1 MIAALCAGAASLPPD
16 AKKRRISE
24 LCLNHTLQDYRN
36 TAPDEEQDIV
46 YKIQDLFNKQMEI
59 ILNKVECGSLSKAT
73 KQETETRKYIK
84 KLKEEN
90 SAWNDEYKK
99 RRQDHKDART
109 KAKEVQMRNV
119 MIDAARLRSEDSK
132 FIKSLP
138 DFSAVNKRICS
149 YRERHCLGLISLEK
163 SARRIHRIL
172 FDADKKLDNVQSAIV
187 PPPFRYHACS

>member
-1 MIAALCAGAASLPPD
+1 MIVALCAGAASLPPD

-36 TAPDEEQDIV
+36 AAPDEEQDTV
-46 YKIQDLFNKQMEI
+46 FKIQDLFSKQMEN
-59 ILNKVECGSLSKAT
+59 ILSKVEHGALSKAT

-90 SAWNDEYKK
+90 TAWSEEYKK
-99 RRQDHKDART
+99 RRQSHKDARA

-119 MIDAARLRSEDSK
+119 MIEAARLRSEDSK
-132 FIKSLP
+132 FMKSLP
-138 DFSAVNKRICS
+138 DFSAVNKRICA

-163 SARRIHRIL
+163 SARRVHRIL
-172 FDADKKLDNVQSAIV
+172 YDADKKLDDVQSAIV